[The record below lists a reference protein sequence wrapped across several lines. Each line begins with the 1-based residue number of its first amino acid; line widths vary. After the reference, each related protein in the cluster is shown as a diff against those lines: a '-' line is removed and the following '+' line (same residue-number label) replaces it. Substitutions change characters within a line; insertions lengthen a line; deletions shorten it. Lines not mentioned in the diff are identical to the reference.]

1 MTFPPPSNDPNR
13 PGNGGGF
20 GPPPQPQQPPQQPR
34 PSQQAPQQPQQPQQP
49 QEGFGPPIDPPP
61 PGQPGQSGP
70 PALPSGFGPPPSALP
85 PGALPPGTLPP
96 APPPPG
102 TGRSKTAGLVTGVAV
117 GLAVVVGAVLLGAK
131 DDDGG
136 GKTAAGDAPSTTAPN
151 RPLSSP
157 SGDASGPAG
166 TEDPGQGAPLGG
178 GEDADPAGSAPPSP
192 DSSESAPSGRRMPY
206 AVLKPGTCFDH
217 PAMDSS
223 VTKVEKRSCDRA
235 HDGEV
240 ITNET
245 LTGKFSSER
254 AIQRKALSL
263 CATDAEKRL
272 ESVPNDGRVYY
283 YYALYPALGT
293 YTEHGKDR
301 VSCALTVSTGKDGA
315 KLKQPI
321 PE

>member
-1 MTFPPPSNDPNR
+1 M
-13 PGNGGGF
+13 
-20 GPPPQPQQPPQQPR
+20 
-34 PSQQAPQQPQQPQQP
+34 
-49 QEGFGPPIDPPP
+49 
-61 PGQPGQSGP
+61 
-70 PALPSGFGPPPSALP
+70 
-85 PGALPPGTLPP
+85 
-96 APPPPG
+96 
-102 TGRSKTAGLVTGVAV
+102 TGVVV
-117 GLAVVVGAVLLGAK
+117 GLAVVAGVAFLGSQ

-136 GKTAAGDAPSTTAPN
+136 GDSDGKAAGAPSASD

-157 SGDASGPAG
+157 SGAASAPAG
-166 TEDPGQGAPLGG
+166 KEDPGEGAPLGG
-178 GEDADPAGSAPPSP
+178 GDDQSSAPSP
-192 DSSESAPSGRRMPY
+192 DSSGPGKMPY

-223 VTKVEKRSCDRA
+223 VTKIEKRSCDSA
-235 HDGEV
+235 HDGEI

-245 LTGKFSSER
+245 LTGKFSSEK
-254 AIQRKALSL
+254 AIQRKSLSL

-315 KLKQPI
+315 KMREPI